1 MKKIL
6 VFLMIF
12 GMMIGC
18 AGPGE
23 ENLASDSQISS
34 AAQAKKTVHDDL
46 YFTRQSAEGGD
57 YVYTFEDGKIPA
69 FQEGDMIVVHNW
81 PVSHD
86 YREIV
91 GVEKIDDNTVK
102 LQTVDSTLFKA
113 LPNGDVRFSSAD
125 AIEVAEYTIDE
136 NGAVEITNQVSREEL
151 RKLNPQN
158 FEQTR
163 GSLSWTKSLSMSKSY
178 SRVKIYNSYL
188 SSYLSGK
195 VTLTPSASVT
205 IKHSWGVPNYFKA
218 VTNANLKIEVN
229 AEAVASKRYSLKK
242 SKKILGVGKTFL
254 MFITGIPVW
263 FDLKGRVDLE
273 ANVSAE
279 GHARAGVKVT
289 GEYSYTYG
297 KVWKKGDGW
306 KNYSGNGFRVL
317 RKAGYTPSYDKGAKM
332 IVKAGPVATVTVQ
345 VDSITG
351 PMVTIAP
358 YLKLNAYSSGSWYL
372 YEGADVDF
380 WVKSALFGGVVPAW
394 GPRNLYHHQNRLK
407 SGKLY

>member
-1 MKKIL
+1 
-6 VFLMIF
+6 
-12 GMMIGC
+12 
-18 AGPGE
+18 
-23 ENLASDSQISS
+23 
-34 AAQAKKTVHDDL
+34 
-46 YFTRQSAEGGD
+46 
-57 YVYTFEDGKIPA
+57 
-69 FQEGDMIVVHNW
+69 
-81 PVSHD
+81 
-86 YREIV
+86 
-91 GVEKIDDNTVK
+91 
-102 LQTVDSTLFKA
+102 
-113 LPNGDVRFSSAD
+113 
-125 AIEVAEYTIDE
+125 
-136 NGAVEITNQVSREEL
+136 
-151 RKLNPQN
+151 
-158 FEQTR
+158 
-163 GSLSWTKSLSMSKSY
+163 
-178 SRVKIYNSYL
+178 
-188 SSYLSGK
+188 LSGK